1 MKLDIKK
8 LLLAGTAIVAVGAAP
23 MVISSAYAAD
33 EISVDADD
41 SGVFDADELATSAFD
56 WGAVTDGTAAA
67 GEATDSHDVRLN
79 ATAEITLEDGD
90 TIGDGDATIAAV
102 VAGADALTLT
112 LTDASADAPAA
123 ITIDGAISVGAF
135 TSLNLAV
142 DGIDDADGNDALD
155 ITVNGAV
162 NLGTGTL
169 TLTADNDTAGND
181 LTFAVTGNITA
192 GQITLDDNAA
202 GSDAVLELNGTT
214 AQTVTAAIDGAA
226 AAEGNIKVGN
236 TAGVTF
242 VGDIGTTNFTVD
254 SINVGV
260 DGSSTVTATFQG
272 DVATANGIVI
282 GDTDAAATVDAVT
295 VTFDSQNGSI
305 SVAGDVDAN
314 ATDTANVVITGGNTV
329 AAADNWGSSNALGTV
344 SVTTSGTIFDLEGT
358 LDATTLTSA
367 TGTTIDVGAGTVT
380 AAVTNAGTLLMSG
393 AGDVVGNITNTGTIQ
408 QTGTGAI
415 TGDVSGAGT
424 IDVDADLTVTGDL
437 GATSADVATG
447 QTLTVAGG
455 AGNDIA
461 VSTITLNGT
470 GALDFTGGSNLTGNV
485 VAAADG
491 DGAINIGDAAA
502 TTAIAGNIGTS
513 SAAVATLDIAG
524 GSANVVTTTGNLWV
538 DAITANNA
546 DTLSFIGTSAQ
557 AVSGTITGGD
567 INVTNATGV
576 TFNGVINS
584 DAMTVASG
592 AAATFAANATFAG
605 ALDSAGAVTVGQG
618 STLTA
623 ASFTDNGG
631 TFVLNVV
638 DADATL
644 TTADIGLLDLGGAA
658 TVDTDDLTVNVTGV
672 IGTGTVDVLA
682 NGGDAFDEAKAVV
695 DNSALYT
702 FTAATDGTL
711 TVAQAST
718 ASITNNAAKKATADN
733 LLAVTATGEL
743 LQVQNAFVSAGSADV
758 NNVLEAAASDV
769 SAGAVVGGVQ
779 VAGHTTSVNNQR
791 LAAVRSGEETGMSA
805 GQMMSGLKAWIQ
817 GFGATGEQ
825 DERDNVSGYDV
836 DSVGFAVGLDT
847 ENVAEDLTVG
857 VSVAY
862 ANTDVESDAISNA
875 ETEIDS
881 YQIALYGDY
890 DLSNTAFITAQLA
903 YMWSD
908 NETTRNPGGV
918 SSLVANG
925 DYDSDTFI
933 ANATLGNDYHMGHG
947 SLVLTPSVSANYVH
961 YSADSY
967 TETGAGTA
975 NLSVNSDSMN
985 IFELGLGVNAE
996 WSFEQANGSWFKP
1009 SVGVGV
1015 RHDLIGDEYQAT
1027 NQFAGST
1034 TSFEVEGYDPAQTTF
1049 DAGVGFKY
1057 YTTDSWTISA
1067 DYNYEFK
1074 SDFDSHAGVVKASYK
1089 F

>member
-8 LLLAGTAIVAVGAAP
+8 LLLAGTAIVAVGAAG
-23 MVISSAYAAD
+23 ATAAKAAD
-33 EISVDADD
+33 FTLTGNTTWGAGDTAGAAADD
-41 SGVFDADELATSAFD
+41 NVNLDGNDLAVNESNNTQIGAITDTNATPDGNVTINSDAGDNASLAVTIGSVTLGTGNFSVLATE
-56 WGAVTDGTAAA
+56 GTNTNAD
-67 GEATDSHDVRLN
+67 ATDV
-79 ATAEITLEDGD
+79 TVT
-90 TIGDGDATIAAV
+90 
-102 VAGADALTLT
+102 
-112 LTDASADAPAA
+112 
-123 ITIDGAISVGAF
+123 GAIS
-135 TSLNLAV
+135 T
-142 DGIDDADGNDALD
+142 
-155 ITVNGAV
+155 
-162 NLGTGTL
+162 TG
-169 TLTADNDTAGND
+169 
-181 LTFAVTGNITA
+181 
-192 GQITLDDNAA
+192 
-202 GSDAVLELNGTT
+202 
-214 AQTVTAAIDGAA
+214 
-226 AAEGNIKVGN
+226 
-236 TAGVTF
+236 
-242 VGDIGTTNFTVD
+242 
-254 SINVGV
+254 
-260 DGSSTVTATFQG
+260 
-272 DVATANGIVI
+272 
-282 GDTDAAATVDAVT
+282 
-295 VTFDSQNGSI
+295 
-305 SVAGDVDAN
+305 
-314 ATDTANVVITGGNTV
+314 NVVITAGDQNAGDNATLNVAGNI
-329 AAADNWGSSNALGTV
+329 S
-344 SVTTSGTIFDLEGT
+344 
-358 LDATTLTSA
+358 ATTI
-367 TGTTIDVGAGTVT
+367 TIDDDNGAATLVLNGTASGQTIAGAVNGDGDITINNTHASGVT
-380 AAVTNAGTLLMSG
+380 FTG
-393 AGDVVGNITNTGTIQ
+393 ANTNTGTITMNAAGANQ
-408 QTGTGAI
+408 AVTFTGDVSSDISLGDNVGTDTKTATFGGAAATTISGDISGGGAADTVALNFVGGDVVTLSGAATSNIDTVSVSGNTTLDSDAAITATTITIASGSKLDQGAGAINADIANSGTIQSTAGAAAI
-415 TGDVSGAGT
+415 TGD
-424 IDVDADLTVTGDL
+424 
-437 GATSADVATG
+437 
-447 QTLTVAGG
+447 
-455 AGNDIA
+455 
-461 VSTITLNGT
+461 ITGT
-470 GALDFTGGSNLTGNV
+470 GALDI
-485 VAAADG
+485 D
-491 DGAINIGDAAA
+491 
-502 TTAIAGNIGTS
+502 TAITLDGSVTQG
-513 SAAVATLDIAG
+513 SADIAG
-524 GSANVVTTTGNLWV
+524 VTLTNDSGTVYNVGTTNFSAAGTLAFDNTGRTVTGNFTSTNGSEGTITIADGTNTTAFVGNLGTADKTLLALTIAGTSNNIVTTTGNLYV
-538 DAITANNA
+538 DGITTTDAGDEIQFLGA
-546 DTLSFIGTSAQ
+546 TGSTQ
-557 AVSGTITGGD
+557 VVSGTIDDDGANNQGIIRVGNDTLAPTVQFDGIIGGTQRLNTLEVNENATAFLNANASFDTAVTVDTGAKLRIGAGD
-567 INVTNATGV
+567 VLTVQAGGAITNNGTIQIDVADADGTLTATDFGQIATADDALDTDGVIINVTGKIGIDN
-576 TFNGVINS
+576 
-584 DAMTVASG
+584 D
-592 AAATFAANATFAG
+592 
-605 ALDSAGAVTVGQG
+605 LDPFG
-618 STLTA
+618 
-623 ASFTDNGG
+623 
-631 TFVLNVV
+631 
-638 DADATL
+638 
-644 TTADIGLLDLGGAA
+644 DI
-658 TVDTDDLTVNVTGV
+658 T
-672 IGTGTVDVLA
+672 
-682 NGGDAFDEAKAVV
+682 FDEAKALV
-695 DNSALYT
+695 DNSALYV
-702 FTAATDGTL
+702 FTVDATHNIDVT
-711 TVAQAST
+711 QAST

-733 LLAVTATGEL
+733 LLAATATGEL

-836 DSVGFAVGLDT
+836 DSVGFALGLDT

>member
-8 LLLAGTAIVAVGAAP
+8 LLLAGTAIVAVGAA
-23 MVISSAYAAD
+23 
-33 EISVDADD
+33 
-41 SGVFDADELATSAFD
+41 GATSAKAADLTLGANGTWASAGGANSTPTTDVTNAAAGDNVDITTGAVTLTVTNGGPTDGTGANAFVL
-56 WGAVTDGTAAA
+56 GAVTDSGAGVGAIDITAGAAA
-67 GEATDSHDVRLN
+67 DL
-79 ATAEITLEDGD
+79 TA
-90 TIGDGDATIAAV
+90 TIGSAVIDGAFSLT
-102 VAGADALTLT
+102 GADAT
-112 LTDASADAPAA
+112 
-123 ITIDGAISVGAF
+123 
-135 TSLNLAV
+135 
-142 DGIDDADGNDALD
+142 
-155 ITVNGAV
+155 
-162 NLGTGTL
+162 
-169 TLTADNDTAGND
+169 
-181 LTFAVTGNITA
+181 
-192 GQITLDDNAA
+192 
-202 GSDAVLELNGTT
+202 
-214 AQTVTAAIDGAA
+214 
-226 AAEGNIKVGN
+226 
-236 TAGVTF
+236 
-242 VGDIGTTNFTVD
+242 
-254 SINVGV
+254 
-260 DGSSTVTATFQG
+260 
-272 DVATANGIVI
+272 
-282 GDTDAAATVDAVT
+282 
-295 VTFDSQNGSI
+295 
-305 SVAGDVDAN
+305 
-314 ATDTANVVITGGNTV
+314 
-329 AAADNWGSSNALGTV
+329 
-344 SVTTSGTIFDLEGT
+344 
-358 LDATTLTSA
+358 
-367 TGTTIDVGAGTVT
+367 
-380 AAVTNAGTLLMSG
+380 
-393 AGDVVGNITNTGTIQ
+393 
-408 QTGTGAI
+408 
-415 TGDVSGAGT
+415 
-424 IDVDADLTVTGDL
+424 DADLTVGVTGAL
-437 GATSADVATG
+437 TTG
-447 QTLTVAGG
+447 TTLTVLSDGDTQQNASALTVGGALTVGTTTAVTAGAFAGSTATLNADGNTSFTGAVTLTGGADAGANAELTLSGASNTFTGGLNLATAAKSILTVDGAVAQTVTGVISGAGDINVTNTHASGVTFAGDSTHTGNLTVNNDGNNQSVTFTGDSASAIALGDNSGADTITANFTGETLAISGGITGGASETVNVNFAGG
-455 AGNDIA
+455 
-461 VSTITLNGT
+461 STITLS
-470 GALDFTGGSNLTGNV
+470 GAATSGVDTAAISGNTTVTTNQNFGATNITVASGSTL
-485 VAAADG
+485 
-491 DGAINIGDAAA
+491 A
-502 TTAIAGNIGTS
+502 TTANTVTGAIANSGTLQLGGGS
-513 SAAVATLDIAG
+513 VTGDVTGTGLLDVNTTGTVTGSITQGTADIAAVTLNQATGGTYNVGTTTFSADGTLAFDNAARTVTGNFTNATDAEGTITIADGTNTTAFVGNLGASTSNSLKALTVAG
-524 GSANVVTTTGNLWV
+524 GSANVVTTTGNLYV
-538 DAITANNA
+538 DAITLNDA

-557 AVSGTITGGD
+557 TVSGTITDGILNVGD
-567 INVTNATGV
+567 GTKATDV
-576 TFNGVINS
+576 TFSGVISSAVTQN
-584 DAMTVASG
+584 VQ
-592 AAATFAANATFAG
+592 AAATARYNANATFTGAYTNAG
-605 ALDSAGAVTVGQG
+605 ATHVGSGA
-618 STLTA
+618 TLTA
-623 ASFTDNGG
+623 ASLTDSGG
-631 TFVLNVV
+631 TFVLGV
-638 DADATL
+638 ADSDGTL
-644 TTADIGLLDLGGAA
+644 TAADFGQISVGAA
-658 TVDTDDLTVNVTGV
+658 ALDTDDVTISVTGV
-672 IGTGTVDVLA
+672 IGLA
-682 NGGDAFDEAKAVV
+682 DDLDIAGAATFDEAKVLV
-695 DNSALYT
+695 DNSALYV
-702 FTAATDGTL
+702 FTVDATHNIDVT
-711 TVAQAST
+711 QAST

-791 LAAVRSGEETGMSA
+791 LAALRSGDETGMSA

-836 DSVGFAVGLDT
+836 DSVGFALGLDT

>member
-8 LLLAGTAIVAVGAAP
+8 LLLAGTAIVAVSAVGVTAAKAADFTLTGNTTWGAGDTAGAAASDNVNLDGNDLAVDESDNTTIGAITDTNATP
-23 MVISSAYAAD
+23 DGNVTFDSNAGDSA
-33 EISVDADD
+33 
-41 SGVFDADELATSAFD
+41 GL
-56 WGAVTDGTAAA
+56 AVTVGSATLGT
-67 GEATDSHDVRLN
+67 GNFVVQATEN
-79 ATAEITLEDGD
+79 TASAN
-90 TIGDGDATIAAV
+90 GDATAV
-102 VAGADALTLT
+102 TVT
-112 LTDASADAPAA
+112 
-123 ITIDGAISVGAF
+123 GAISTGGNVTVTGGTNANN
-135 TSLNLAV
+135 SSDA
-142 DGIDDADGNDALD
+142 GDDA
-155 ITVNGAV
+155 
-162 NLGTGTL
+162 TL
-169 TLTADNDTAGND
+169 TVG
-181 LTFAVTGNITA
+181 GNITA
-192 GQITLDDNAA
+192 A
-202 GSDAVLELNGTT
+202 GIVLTDGADGEALLVLNGST
-214 AQTVTAAIDGAA
+214 AQTITGAITGDGDITVSNA
-226 AAEGNIKVGN
+226 
-236 TAGVTF
+236 AGVTF
-242 VGDIGTTNFTVD
+242 VNAVTATDILVEATAANA
-254 SINVGV
+254 S
-260 DGSSTVTATFQG
+260 ATFQG
-272 DVATANGIVI
+272 AVTANITLGGDATA
-282 GDTDAAATVDAVT
+282 TDVNT
-295 VTFDSQNGSI
+295 VTFDGST
-305 SVAGDVDAN
+305 AGFTVTGTVDGAVDEVN
-314 ATDTANVVITGGNTV
+314 NVVVTGGNTIVQATAWGGV
-329 AAADNWGSSNALGTV
+329 AGELDSV
-344 SVTTSGTIFDLEGT
+344 SVTTSGTI
-358 LDATTLTSA
+358 LDSNANITADAVSTASGTTL
-367 TGTTIDVGAGTVT
+367 DVGAGTVT

-524 GSANVVTTTGNLWV
+524 VSANVVTTTGNLWV

-718 ASITNNAAKKATADN
+718 ASITNNAAKKSTADN
-733 LLAVTATGEL
+733 LLATTATGEL

>member
-1 MKLDIKK
+1 M
-8 LLLAGTAIVAVGAAP
+8 
-23 MVISSAYAAD
+23 
-33 EISVDADD
+33 
-41 SGVFDADELATSAFD
+41 
-56 WGAVTDGTAAA
+56 
-67 GEATDSHDVRLN
+67 
-79 ATAEITLEDGD
+79 
-90 TIGDGDATIAAV
+90 
-102 VAGADALTLT
+102 
-112 LTDASADAPAA
+112 
-123 ITIDGAISVGAF
+123 
-135 TSLNLAV
+135 
-142 DGIDDADGNDALD
+142 
-155 ITVNGAV
+155 
-162 NLGTGTL
+162 
-169 TLTADNDTAGND
+169 
-181 LTFAVTGNITA
+181 
-192 GQITLDDNAA
+192 
-202 GSDAVLELNGTT
+202 
-214 AQTVTAAIDGAA
+214 
-226 AAEGNIKVGN
+226 
-236 TAGVTF
+236 
-242 VGDIGTTNFTVD
+242 FTVD
-254 SINVGV
+254 
-260 DGSSTVTATFQG
+260 ATH
-272 DVATANGIVI
+272 N
-282 GDTDAAATVDAVT
+282 
-295 VTFDSQNGSI
+295 
-305 SVAGDVDAN
+305 
-314 ATDTANVVITGGNTV
+314 
-329 AAADNWGSSNALGTV
+329 
-344 SVTTSGTIFDLEGT
+344 
-358 LDATTLTSA
+358 
-367 TGTTIDVGAGTVT
+367 IDVT
-380 AAVTNAGTLLMSG
+380 
-393 AGDVVGNITNTGTIQ
+393 
-408 QTGTGAI
+408 
-415 TGDVSGAGT
+415 
-424 IDVDADLTVTGDL
+424 
-437 GATSADVATG
+437 
-447 QTLTVAGG
+447 
-455 AGNDIA
+455 
-461 VSTITLNGT
+461 
-470 GALDFTGGSNLTGNV
+470 
-485 VAAADG
+485 
-491 DGAINIGDAAA
+491 
-502 TTAIAGNIGTS
+502 
-513 SAAVATLDIAG
+513 
-524 GSANVVTTTGNLWV
+524 
-538 DAITANNA
+538 
-546 DTLSFIGTSAQ
+546 
-557 AVSGTITGGD
+557 
-567 INVTNATGV
+567 
-576 TFNGVINS
+576 
-584 DAMTVASG
+584 
-592 AAATFAANATFAG
+592 
-605 ALDSAGAVTVGQG
+605 
-618 STLTA
+618 
-623 ASFTDNGG
+623 
-631 TFVLNVV
+631 
-638 DADATL
+638 
-644 TTADIGLLDLGGAA
+644 
-658 TVDTDDLTVNVTGV
+658 
-672 IGTGTVDVLA
+672 
-682 NGGDAFDEAKAVV
+682 
-695 DNSALYT
+695 
-702 FTAATDGTL
+702 
-711 TVAQAST
+711 QAST

-791 LAAVRSGEETGMSA
+791 LAALRSGDETGMSA

-836 DSVGFAVGLDT
+836 DSVGFALGLDT